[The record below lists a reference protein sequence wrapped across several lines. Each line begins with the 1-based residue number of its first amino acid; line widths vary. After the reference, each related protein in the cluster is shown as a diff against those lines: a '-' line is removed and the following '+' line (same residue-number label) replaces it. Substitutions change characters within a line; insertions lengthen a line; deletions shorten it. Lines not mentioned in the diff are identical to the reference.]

1 MLNVCY
7 SKRDNVTW
15 DEEQEKLAQQKVNE
29 NSIVTVSTEQLL
41 KYETEADKYW
51 DKFYG
56 IHNNGYV
63 LSKKTIFPDK
73 LFRILNNIISRVLFI
88 R

>member
-1 MLNVCY
+1 M
-7 SKRDNVTW
+7 
-15 DEEQEKLAQQKVNE
+15 NE
-29 NSIVTVSTEQLL
+29 NSIVTISPEQLF

-63 LSKKTIFPDK
+63 WSKQHIFIVK
-73 LFRILNNIISRVLFI
+73 LFRILDKVIGRMLFI
-88 R
+88 